1 MNEKTLII
9 YAHPS
14 RDWHC
19 GTILKKVVKELKG
32 QKRDFEI
39 LDLYDTKFNPA
50 LQVNEHFSTKGWK
63 VPPDVLKIQKKISA
77 CDRLIFI
84 YPIWWYSMPA
94 MMKGFYDRVLSSR
107 FAFKYK
113 RIFFG
118 KLRIPQKLLK
128 GKKAVYINTSG
139 SRKSFF
145 LFVPMLWANA
155 LITHGTIKMFC
166 GIKYKI
172 FHYGNAYFLNDSVK
186 VKLEKVTLKAV
197 KWLYR

>member
-1 MNEKTLII
+1 MNNKTLVI

-14 RDWHC
+14 KDWHC
-19 GTILKKVVKELKG
+19 GTILKKVISELRIK
-32 QKRDFEI
+32 KIDFEV
-39 LDLYDTKFNPA
+39 LDLYAMKFNPL
-50 LQVNEHFSTKGWK
+50 LQVSEHFSTKGWK
-63 VPPDVLKIQKKISA
+63 VLPDVLKIQKKITES
-77 CDRLIFI
+77 DRLIFI

-94 MMKGFYDRVLSSR
+94 MMKGFYERVLSSG
-107 FAFKYK
+107 FAYKYK

-118 KLRIPQKLLK
+118 KIRYSQKLLK

-139 SRKSFF
+139 SAKSYF

-155 LITHGTIKMFC
+155 LITCGTIRMFS

-172 FHYGNAYFLNDSVK
+172 FHHGNAYWLTDEVK
-186 VKLEKVTLKAV
+186 VKLDKVAIRAV